1 MWGLKEEKI
10 MDRRKKVVFSLLGR
24 TGIIDTQYILHKWY
38 ESRRGTIWEEEEVRE
53 AGIVMEK

>member
-1 MWGLKEEKI
+1 

-24 TGIIDTQYILHKWY
+24 TGIIDTQYILHKCY